1 MSEEEESVPQDSA
14 PQDSAPHAAS
24 ELEDVAITEELLE
37 DAREDALDFLEG
49 ILDSMDLDADAVV
62 DITDAGLEASMTGP
76 DVGLLIGRRGQTLDA
91 LQELLRNVVQRQAQ
105 TRLRI
110 TLDIEGYR
118 GRRKEALQQQAKDMS
133 ERALAEGEV
142 ELEPMS
148 AFERKI
154 IHDAVAEI
162 EGVTSF
168 SEGQEPRR
176 RVILRAE

>member
-1 MSEEEESVPQDSA
+1 VSQEEEPVGESVAEREVSGPPSA
-14 PQDSAPHAAS
+14 
-24 ELEDVAITEELLE
+24 DVLE

-49 ILDSMDLDADAVV
+49 ILDTMDLDADAAVEIE
-62 DITDAGLEASMTGP
+62 DQALSASVSGP

-105 TRLRI
+105 TRMRI

-118 GRRKEALQQQAKDMS
+118 ERRREVLQQQAKEMS
-133 ERALAEGEV
+133 QRALEDGEV

-176 RVILRAE
+176 RVVLRAE